1 MEKENNKN
9 FTHLH
14 LHTSYS
20 VLDGM
25 CKLEELIPRAKEL
38 GMSSLAITDHNHLG
52 GTYQFQLK
60 CQEYGIKPILGYEA
74 YYTDDTSI
82 LSLPSEERNKM
93 AADKALKAE
102 VITNEE
108 YKALFSKGT
117 TKNIKKVDVKK
128 KIEPYAYSTKQ
139 YHIIFIAMNQTGW
152 HNIIKLQSESA
163 EKCTFNGR
171 FLCDNDLIRKYNE
184 GIICTTACIANRIA
198 RFVKTDQTD
207 KAEELLKEWH
217 DIFQDRFYL
226 EMQPLAMEE
235 QVKVNAFYIKMAAK
249 YNLPLIATND
259 VHYIYKEDH
268 DDHDTL
274 LCIGTGKFKSDY
286 NRMKYTNDF
295 WLRSYDEMIE
305 AFTAQKS
312 FFKDLLPDNYMDYA
326 VEALENTNR
335 IADRVDKDIKIG
347 SDKPLIPQ
355 VKLPKGHTP
364 EQVLTLRCYQNLY
377 KLASE
382 NNWTEEKLDKYE
394 KRLAYELSIINPKG
408 FASYFLVIDEYTTWA
423 NEHGCQTG
431 PGRGSAAGSL
441 ALFLLGVT
449 KVIDPLE
456 YDLLFERFLT
466 KDRTAMPDVDLDFD
480 YYKRDSVIHHLE
492 DYYGQDHVAHI
503 GTYNIMGVKSGI
515 KDVGRVLE
523 IPFDTMNNISKQLD
537 EILDAP
543 QPKFKDFDALKDSDN
558 KNEVEAWKKFNQL
571 EEDNKEIFRLARK
584 FEGLHRNFGVHA
596 SGILA
601 MPIPVNDMY
610 PSRIADGVRVCL
622 YTGPEIEETG
632 SIKCDILGLK
642 TVSVINNTLEHINK
656 DFTWNELYKKVNV
669 DDPKVFE
676 MLREKKTDAVFQ
688 LESDMFKGAMTDIKP
703 DCLNDII
710 AITAILRPGP
720 LSAGMPQQFAKRK
733 RGEEEATPLL
743 RGMDDLLK
751 PTKGLILYQE
761 QSMLIG
767 VKAFGFNLNQADSLI
782 RKIFSKKKKDK
793 MEMLRRIIKYGKK
806 NSCGPEGW
814 HDNPNMPWYDKDAKM
829 GDEICGGLAN
839 GYSEKE
845 IDDFWNIIQGFS
857 SYLFNLS
864 HSATYSYVSILS
876 AWLKYYYPVQFWA
889 AVLSIQTD
897 QTKIEKYIDV
907 CEKDNISI
915 IVPDINISEHNF
927 TPNADNRTIYYGLDS
942 IKGIGIEVAEELIKN
957 RPYNTI
963 QDLFDKLPKKVFN
976 KRVAMALA
984 KSGALDSLDPEKNRC
999 RIIDTIMEI
1008 RKEKKYEP
1016 LTSQYYSEIVCMEYE
1031 KEVLSAYITYKPW
1044 WNTIKAN
1051 EKVNCEALI
1060 VNYREKTDKNNNL
1073 MCFADLLINSCEV
1086 KSVIFASTY
1095 RKCLGLFNEDINFS
1109 KKIIVGGTKDDKGSL
1124 IIKNVSPVREKTD
1137 IVIPF

>member
-117 TKNIKKVDVKK
+117 TKNIKKADVKK

-198 RFVKTDQTD
+198 RFVNTDQVD

-235 QVKVNAFYIKMAAK
+235 QVKVNAFYIRMAAK

-312 FFKDLLPDNYMDYA
+312 FFKDLLPENYMDYV

-335 IADRVDKDIKIG
+335 IADRIDKDIKIG
-347 SDKPLIPQ
+347 SDKMLIPQ
-355 VKLPKGHTP
+355 VKLAPGETAEK
-364 EQVLTLRCYQNLY
+364 VLAKRCWWELY
-377 KLASE
+377 
-382 NNWTEEKLDKYE
+382 
-394 KRLAYELSIINPKG
+394 RLANRDEYVANHIEEYEARLHEELDVINPKG
-408 FASYFLVIDEYTTWA
+408 FASYLLVVDEMIKWS
-423 NEHGCQTG
+423 NENGVTTG

-441 ALFLLGVT
+441 CLYLLGIT
-449 KVIDPLE
+449 KIVDPIKNC
-456 YDLLFERFLT
+456 LLFSRFLT
-466 KDRTAMPDVDLDFD
+466 KDRTSPPDIDTD
-480 YYKRDSVIHHLE
+480 YMWSGRDNVTHHLE
-492 DYYGQDHVAHI
+492 DYYGASHVAHI
-503 GTYNIMGVKSGI
+503 GTYTIMGVKSGI

-523 IPFDTMNNISKQLD
+523 ISFDTMNNIAKQLD

-601 MPIPVNDMY
+601 MPMPVNDMV
-610 PSRIADGVRVCL
+610 PARVADGVRVCL
-622 YTGPEIEETG
+622 YTGPELEELNLLK
-632 SIKCDILGLK
+632 IDELGLK
-642 TVSVINNTLEHINK
+642 SLDLIMNTVHHIDKNMTMDDLMTK
-656 DFTWNELYKKVNV
+656 VDLNDPNIYK
-669 DDPKVFE
+669 
-676 MLREKKTDAVFQ
+676 MLIDKKTEAVFQ
-688 LESDMFKGAMTDIKP
+688 LESDMFKGMINDIKP
-703 DCLNDII
+703 DSLAD
-710 AITAILRPGP
+710 ITAI
-720 LSAGMPQQFAKRK
+720 
-733 RGEEEATPLL
+733 T
-743 RGMDDLLK
+743 
-751 PTKGLILYQE
+751 
-761 QSMLIG
+761 
-767 VKAFGFNLNQADSLI
+767 SL
-782 RKIFSKKKKDK
+782 
-793 MEMLRRIIKYGKK
+793 GK
-806 NSCGPEGW
+806 
-814 HDNPNMPWYDKDAKM
+814 
-829 GDEICGGLAN
+829 L
-839 GYSEKE
+839 
-845 IDDFWNIIQGFS
+845 
-857 SYLFNLS
+857 
-864 HSATYSYVSILS
+864 
-876 AWLKYYYPVQFWA
+876 
-889 AVLSIQTD
+889 
-897 QTKIEKYIDV
+897 
-907 CEKDNISI
+907 
-915 IVPDINISEHNF
+915 
-927 TPNADNRTIYYGLDS
+927 
-942 IKGIGIEVAEELIKN
+942 
-957 RPYNTI
+957 
-963 QDLFDKLPKKVFN
+963 
-976 KRVAMALA
+976 
-984 KSGALDSLDPEKNRC
+984 
-999 RIIDTIMEI
+999 
-1008 RKEKKYEP
+1008 
-1016 LTSQYYSEIVCMEYE
+1016 
-1031 KEVLSAYITYKPW
+1031 
-1044 WNTIKAN
+1044 
-1051 EKVNCEALI
+1051 
-1060 VNYREKTDKNNNL
+1060 
-1073 MCFADLLINSCEV
+1073 
-1086 KSVIFASTY
+1086 
-1095 RKCLGLFNEDINFS
+1095 
-1109 KKIIVGGTKDDKGSL
+1109 
-1124 IIKNVSPVREKTD
+1124 
-1137 IVIPF
+1137 